1 MLKNQPNNTAQK
13 NPTFMGVGFYKS
25 GVRPSADGDS
35 PTVFVYK
42 DYCTKKP
49 NLLGVGFY
57 KSGVDLLSHGQN
69 RSTISAIRL
78 NFSVRNGKRWT
89 MMQ

>member
-1 MLKNQPNNTAQK
+1 MGLGFCKSGVRPESFRDTLPGYSFINITAQK
-13 NPTFMGVGFYKS
+13 NPTFMGLGF
-25 GVRPSADGDS
+25 
-35 PTVFVYK
+35 
-42 DYCTKKP
+42 C
-49 NLLGVGFY
+49 

>member
-1 MLKNQPNNTAQK
+1 
-13 NPTFMGVGFYKS
+13 MGLGFIK
-25 GVRPSADGDS
+25 V
-35 PTVFVYK
+35 VFVRQLTDTLPRVLVYK
-42 DYCTKKP
+42 LQRIKKP
-49 NLLGVGFY
+49 NLYGVGFY